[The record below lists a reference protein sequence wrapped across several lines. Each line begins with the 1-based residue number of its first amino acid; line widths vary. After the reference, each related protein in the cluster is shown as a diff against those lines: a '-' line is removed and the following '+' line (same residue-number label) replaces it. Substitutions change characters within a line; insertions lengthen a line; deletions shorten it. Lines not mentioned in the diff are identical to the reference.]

1 MNLQGTTVVV
11 TGGSRGI
18 GLEVARAV
26 LAAGGRVVLAARG
39 EPGLAA
45 ARRSLAQA
53 SRENA
58 ATGGTG
64 LGSGLEPPGPASAGE
79 RILTVPTDVTEEGQ
93 VAGLFTAAVDR
104 FGRVDALVNAAGVLT
119 RGGVTETKLE
129 DWQTNLAV
137 NLTGVF
143 LCSREAV
150 RRMVAQPPAEDGV
163 RGHLVQIVS
172 GAGVHG
178 WPGHAAYSAA
188 KHGVMGFS
196 ASLRDEVREQGVLV
210 SDVLPGMTA
219 TAMTDLPDFASR
231 NKLAPEDVAQAVL
244 AVLEAP
250 ARAMLTRVDVRHRLT
265 G

>member
-1 MNLQGTTVVV
+1 LNLEGVTVVV

-18 GLEVARAV
+18 GLAVARAA
-26 LAAGGRVVLAARG
+26 LAAGSRVVLAARG

-45 ARRSLAQA
+45 ARESLEPAT
-53 SRENA
+53 RESTDLSGA
-58 ATGGTG
+58 
-64 LGSGLEPPGPASAGE
+64 GLETPGSTTVGE
-79 RILTVPTDVTEEGQ
+79 RILTVPTDVTMEGQ
-93 VAGLFTAAVDR
+93 VAGLFEEAADR
-104 FGRVDALVNAAGVLT
+104 FGRVDVLVNAAGGLI
-119 RGGVTETKLE
+119 RSSVTETRLE
-129 DWQTNLAV
+129 DWETNLAV

-150 RRMVAQPPAEDGV
+150 RRMLAQPPAEDGV
-163 RGHLVQIVS
+163 RGHVVQIVS

-231 NKLAPEDVAQAVL
+231 NKLEPEDVAQAVL
-244 AVLEAP
+244 AVLQAP
-250 ARAMLTRVDVRHRLT
+250 PRAMLTRVDVRHRLPR
-265 G
+265 

>member
-1 MNLQGTTVVV
+1 MNLQGAAVVV

-45 ARRSLAQA
+45 ARRSLAEA
-53 SRENA
+53 SCDNPV
-58 ATGGTG
+58 TG
-64 LGSGLEPPGPASAGE
+64 GSGLENSGRATAGE
-79 RILTVPTDVTEEGQ
+79 HVLTVPTDVTVEGQ
-93 VAGLFTAAVDR
+93 VAGLFAAAVDR

-119 RGGVTETKLE
+119 RGGVTETRLE

-150 RRMVAQPPAEDGV
+150 RRMLAQPPAEDGV

-231 NKLAPEDVAQAVL
+231 NKLEPEDVARAVL
-244 AVLEAP
+244 AVLQ
-250 ARAMLTRVDVRHRLT
+250 ARAMLTRVDVRHRLPR
-265 G
+265 